1 MNLIQEH
8 GRFIASLI
16 SIIIVDLTLRG
27 DNAVVIAA
35 AARSL
40 PRALRKRALVAGAG
54 CAVVALVVATFFATR
69 LLHVRFLQLVGGVT
83 ILWIAIG
90 MFKETAPP
98 ESTANHLTSF
108 WKAIWFI
115 VVADVTMSL
124 DNVLAIAA
132 LAEGSLLL
140 LLFGLGLS
148 IPLVFL
154 ASGLLSTWMDRYPV
168 IVYIGAAL
176 LGRVAGHMLATDAFI
191 VQTFAPSAGWNYAAE
206 AVGVIGVL
214 VAGWW
219 ITRRS
224 RKRIISKAG
233 AEEAR

>member
-8 GRFIASLI
+8 WQFIASLI

-35 AARSL
+35 AARPL
-40 PRALRKRALVAGAG
+40 PRALRKRALVAGAA

-69 LLHVRFLQLVGGVT
+69 LLHVKFLQLAGGVA
-83 ILWIAIG
+83 IIWIAVG
-90 MFKETAPP
+90 MFKEEAPL
-98 ESTANHLTSF
+98 ESSSAHLTSF
-108 WKAIWFI
+108 WKAMWFI

-132 LAEGSLLL
+132 IAEGSAML

-148 IPLVFL
+148 IPLVFI
-154 ASGLLSTWMDRYPV
+154 ASGLLSNLMDKYPV

-176 LGRVAGHMLATDAFI
+176 LGRVAGHMVMTDAFI
-191 VQTFAPSAGWNYAAE
+191 VQTFAPGAIWRYAAE
-206 AVGVIGVL
+206 AVGVAGVL
-214 VAGWW
+214 LAGWW
-219 ITRRS
+219 MKRRS
-224 RKRIISKAG
+224 KKHLT
-233 AEEAR
+233 